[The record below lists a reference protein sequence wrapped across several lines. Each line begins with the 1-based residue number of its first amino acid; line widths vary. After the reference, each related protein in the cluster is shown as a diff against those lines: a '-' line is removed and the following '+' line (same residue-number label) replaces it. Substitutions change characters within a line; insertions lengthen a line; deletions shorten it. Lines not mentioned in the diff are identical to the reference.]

1 MSITKIL
8 NTEMSK
14 SKEDYIQLLS
24 KVGLLRRR
32 RKVLKSFQ
40 DFLMKIRQYGGKVV
54 TGRVVPMITT
64 NNNLT
69 L

>member
-1 MSITKIL
+1 M
-8 NTEMSK
+8 NK

-24 KVGLLRRR
+24 KVDLRRRR

-40 DFLMKIRQYGGKVV
+40 DFLMKIPQYGGKVAI
-54 TGRVVPMITT
+54 GRVVLMITT

>member
-40 DFLMKIRQYGGKVV
+40 DFLMKIRQYGGKAV
-54 TGRVVPMITT
+54 TGRVAHMITT